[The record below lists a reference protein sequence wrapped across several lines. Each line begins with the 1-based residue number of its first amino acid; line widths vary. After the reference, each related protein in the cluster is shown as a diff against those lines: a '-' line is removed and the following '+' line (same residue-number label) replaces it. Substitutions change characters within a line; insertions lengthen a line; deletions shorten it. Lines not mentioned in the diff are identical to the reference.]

1 MTRPCLREQLAV
13 SRVLQQPVQRM
24 MLFDLSVLMT
34 QTLPE
39 RAREVVTGAQRIP
52 ERAAGRAFGVLEE
65 TRGKDT

>member
-13 SRVLQQPVQRM
+13 SGVLQQPVQRM

-39 RAREVVTGAQRIP
+39 RAREVVTGAQRNP
-52 ERAAGRAFGVLEE
+52 EQAAGRAFGVLEE
-65 TRGKDT
+65 TQGEDT